1 MPMMLK
7 VFDALFLVGD
17 VLLAMQQVALS
28 LF

>member
-7 VFDALFLVGD
+7 VFDALFLIRHI
-17 VLLAMQQVALS
+17 LLATQHVALS